1 MQNRKLIR
9 TVVAAALVLAPAWAR
24 AHCDSVE
31 GPVVKDARAALES
44 RNADVVLRWVAPAKE
59 SEIRAAFAQALA
71 VRSLGPEAR
80 ELADRSFFET
90 LVRVH
95 REGEGAAYTGL
106 KPAGSPVEPGI
117 AAADAAVL
125 AGSADA
131 VAKSVAAAA
140 ERGIRER
147 FARVA
152 ETKKH
157 ADHDVASGRAFVAAY
172 VDFMHYTERLLA
184 DASGPVA
191 HAAEPAAHRH

>member
-1 MQNRKLIR
+1 MRSR
-9 TVVAAALVLAPAWAR
+9 TVVGTIVAAALVLAPARAR
-24 AHCDSVE
+24 AHCDSVD

-44 RNADVVLRWVAPAKE
+44 RNADLVLRWVAPDQE
-59 SEIRAAFAQALA
+59 DGIRSAFAQALA

-80 ELADRSFFET
+80 DLADRYFFET

-95 REGEGAAYTGL
+95 REGEGAPYTGL
-106 KPAGSPVEPGI
+106 RPAGSAVAPGI

-131 VAKSVAAAA
+131 VAKSVASAA

-152 ETKKH
+152 ETMKH

-172 VDFMHYTERLLA
+172 VEFMHYTERLHA
-184 DASGPVA
+184 DASGPAA
-191 HAAEPAAHRH
+191 HEGEPAAHRH